1 MLGHIRSVVLLK
13 VYTHCIA
20 IEPFKCDAPRA
31 IDVQTIP
38 RGLEAFEW
46 VKVKARQVQLGQ
58 FVRCVQCVQSSQSAG
73 LQIRPNLR
81 ASACVVQV
89 GQSFV
94 PKGSNHGELSSSA

>member
-1 MLGHIRSVVLLK
+1 
-13 VYTHCIA
+13 
-20 IEPFKCDAPRA
+20 
-31 IDVQTIP
+31 
-38 RGLEAFEW
+38 
-46 VKVKARQVQLGQ
+46 
-58 FVRCVQCVQSSQSAG
+58 